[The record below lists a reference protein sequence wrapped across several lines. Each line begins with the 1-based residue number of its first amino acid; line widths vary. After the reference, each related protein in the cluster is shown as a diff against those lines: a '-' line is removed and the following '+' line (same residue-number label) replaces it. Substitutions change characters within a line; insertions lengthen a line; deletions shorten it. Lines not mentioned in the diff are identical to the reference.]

1 MGAYA
6 RVNIF
11 VILQPAVRNCLLK
24 NIAAL
29 KLRKVARY
37 GNSLLVAGKVVRKLV
52 LHNLRRK
59 FRRRAEYCSYIV
71 FKRTENIV
79 RIRKRIFFQNNY
91 VQSVFIARFR

>member
-37 GNSLLVAGKVVRKLV
+37 GNSVLVAGKLVRKLV

-59 FRRRAEYCSYIV
+59 FRRRAEYCSYIG

-79 RIRKRIFFQNNY
+79 RIRKRSLFQNNY

>member
-29 KLRKVARY
+29 ELRKVTRY
-37 GNSLLVAGKVVRKLV
+37 RNSLLVAGKVVRKLV

-59 FRRRAEYCSYIV
+59 FRRRAEYFVLISV
-71 FKRTENIV
+71 SSARRTSSE
-79 RIRKRIFFQNNY
+79 
-91 VQSVFIARFR
+91 